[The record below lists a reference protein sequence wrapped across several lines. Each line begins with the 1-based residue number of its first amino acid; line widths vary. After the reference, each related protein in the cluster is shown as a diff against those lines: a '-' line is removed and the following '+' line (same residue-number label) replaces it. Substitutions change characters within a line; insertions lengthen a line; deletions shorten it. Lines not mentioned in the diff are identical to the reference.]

1 MREESLITRILKRK
15 DLILLGGVAILCL
28 MLFKQCNNAS
38 NLKKQLE
45 IQDMNLDALN
55 DTVRLQKN
63 KAGEDTY
70 VRKTLL
76 ATKDNLEKLN
86 KDLADELKKVKG
98 QVLVLQN
105 VETVIKTDTQYV
117 NNYLTVYEDGSY
129 SLDWKFDSTFTENN
143 YRKFSGNSFFKID
156 AITHKVTPGSTRINQ
171 DELGFSFITG
181 IREKDKALEIFVT
194 PKYPG
199 MKITEIEGAIID
211 PHKSDVLKS
220 MFPDKKFSVGPYV
233 GVGIGSGYGLNG
245 SPITGAMFNIG
256 FSLQYSLFKF

>member
-1 MREESLITRILKRK
+1 MKEESLITKMLKRK
-15 DLILLGGVAILCL
+15 DIVLLAIVAILCL
-28 MLFKQCNNAS
+28 LLFRQCDS
-38 NLKKQLE
+38 NLSLKSQIK
-45 IQDMNLDALN
+45 IQNMNLDALN

-63 KAGEDTY
+63 KEGEDTY

-76 ATKDNLEKLN
+76 ASRDNLEKLN
-86 KDLADELKKVKG
+86 KNLADELKKVKG

-129 SLDWKFDSTFTENN
+129 SLDWKFDSTFSENN

-156 AITHKVTPGSTRINQ
+156 SITHKVTPGATRINQ

-220 MFPDKKFSVGPYV
+220 MFPDKKFSFGPYV

-245 SPITGAMFNIG
+245 SPITGAMFNVG

>member
-1 MREESLITRILKRK
+1 M
-15 DLILLGGVAILCL
+15 LLAIVAILCL
-28 MLFKQCNNAS
+28 LLFRQCDS
-38 NLKKQLE
+38 NLSLKSQIK
-45 IQDMNLDALN
+45 IQNMNLDALN

-63 KAGEDTY
+63 KDGEDTY

-86 KDLADELKKVKG
+86 KNLADELKKVKG
-98 QVLVLQN
+98 QVLVLQS

-129 SLDWKFDSTFTENN
+129 SLDWKFDSTFSVNN

-156 AITHKVTPGSTRINQ
+156 SITHKVTPGSTRINQ

-181 IREKDKALEIFVT
+181 IREKDNALEIFVT

-199 MKITEIEGAIID
+199 MRITEIEGAIID
-211 PHKSDVLKS
+211 PHKSDVLKN
-220 MFPDKKFSVGPYV
+220 MFPNKKWSVGPYV
-233 GVGIGSGYGLNG
+233 GIGMGAGYGFNG
-245 SPITGAMFNIG
+245 KPIAGPVFNIG
-256 FSLQYSLFKF
+256 LGVQYSWFKF

>member
-1 MREESLITRILKRK
+1 MKEESLITKMLKRK
-15 DLILLGGVAILCL
+15 DIMLLAIVAILCL
-28 MLFKQCNNAS
+28 LLFRQCDS
-38 NLKKQLE
+38 NLSLKSQIK
-45 IQDMNLDALN
+45 IQNMNLDALN

-63 KAGEDTY
+63 KDGEDTY

-86 KDLADELKKVKG
+86 KNLADELKKVKG
-98 QVLVLQN
+98 QVLVLQS

-129 SLDWKFDSTFTENN
+129 SLDWKFDSTFSVNN

-156 AITHKVTPGSTRINQ
+156 SITHKVTPGSTRINQ

-181 IREKDKALEIFVT
+181 IREKDNALEIFVT

-199 MKITEIEGAIID
+199 MRITEIEGAIID
-211 PHKSDVLKS
+211 PHKSDVLKN
-220 MFPDKKFSVGPYV
+220 MFPNKKWSVGPYV
-233 GVGIGSGYGLNG
+233 GIGMGAGYGFNG
-245 SPITGAMFNIG
+245 KPIAGPVFNIG
-256 FSLQYSLFKF
+256 LGVQYSWFKF

>member
-1 MREESLITRILKRK
+1 MKEGSLITKMLKRK
-15 DLILLGGVAILCL
+15 DIMLLAIVAILCL
-28 MLFKQCNNAS
+28 LLFRQCDS
-38 NLKKQLE
+38 NLSLKSQIK
-45 IQDMNLDALN
+45 IQNMNLDALN

-63 KAGEDTY
+63 KDGEDTY

-86 KDLADELKKVKG
+86 KNLADELKKVKG
-98 QVLVLQN
+98 QVLVLQS

-129 SLDWKFDSTFTENN
+129 SLDWKFDSTFSVNN

-156 AITHKVTPGSTRINQ
+156 SITHKVTPGSTRINQ

-181 IREKDKALEIFVT
+181 IREKDNALEIFVT

-199 MKITEIEGAIID
+199 MRITEIEGAIID
-211 PHKSDVLKS
+211 PHKSDVLKN
-220 MFPDKKFSVGPYV
+220 MFPNKKWSVGPYV
-233 GVGIGSGYGLNG
+233 GIGMGAGYGFNG
-245 SPITGAMFNIG
+245 KPIAGPVFNIG
-256 FSLQYSLFKF
+256 LGVQYSWFKF